1 MKHAVK
7 KNQMIITALAIM
19 IAVAGYLNY
28 SGTQLEEAVSR
39 QTTQEDQVLM
49 ENGYEL
55 TEEGE
60 VTDTPGE
67 AVLTS
72 VTGSE
77 ISASAK
83 LTREQLRAQNK
94 ETLMEVINN
103 DTIAEEQKQSA
114 IDSIT
119 SLTDIAEREAA
130 AELLLDAKGFEDS
143 VVSITDN
150 SADVVINMA
159 EISDSQR
166 AQIEDIV
173 KRKAE
178 IPGENIIITP
188 ISAEDLAEI
197 KIGDIVWLDGDLM
210 TCRDVAHRRL
220 VEYGRELP
228 YDIKDKAIFHAGPI
242 VRKIEGTED
251 DYEMVSVGPTTS
263 MRMEKFEYE
272 FTKLT
277 GVRVIVGKGGMG
289 PNTERACKEFGA
301 IHCVFPAGCA
311 VVAATEVEKIV
322 EHHWDELGMP
332 ETLWCN
338 KVKEFGPLIVSIDAQ
353 GRNLFEE
360 NKVIFNERKEAAKQA
375 IYPEVKFIK

>member
-1 MKHAVK
+1 MKHMVK
-7 KNQMIITALAIM
+7 KNQMIITALAVM

-39 QTTQEDQVLM
+39 QTSQEEQVLV
-49 ENGYEL
+49 ENGYDV
-55 TEEGE
+55 TQEGE

-77 ISASAK
+77 FSASAK

-103 DTIAEEQKQSA
+103 DTIAEEQKQTA

-188 ISAEDLAEI
+188 VSAE
-197 KIGDIVWLDGDLM
+197 
-210 TCRDVAHRRL
+210 
-220 VEYGRELP
+220 
-228 YDIKDKAIFHAGPI
+228 
-242 VRKIEGTED
+242 
-251 DYEMVSVGPTTS
+251 
-263 MRMEKFEYE
+263 
-272 FTKLT
+272 
-277 GVRVIVGKGGMG
+277 
-289 PNTERACKEFGA
+289 
-301 IHCVFPAGCA
+301 
-311 VVAATEVEKIV
+311 
-322 EHHWDELGMP
+322 
-332 ETLWCN
+332 
-338 KVKEFGPLIVSIDAQ
+338 
-353 GRNLFEE
+353 
-360 NKVIFNERKEAAKQA
+360 
-375 IYPEVKFIK
+375 

>member
-1 MKHAVK
+1 MKHMVK
-7 KNQMIITALAIM
+7 KNQMIITALAVM

-39 QTTQEDQVLM
+39 QTSQEEQVLM
-49 ENGYEL
+49 ENGYDV
-55 TEEGE
+55 TPEGE

-103 DTIAEEQKQSA
+103 DTIADAQKQTA

-188 ISAEDLAEI
+188 VSAE
-197 KIGDIVWLDGDLM
+197 
-210 TCRDVAHRRL
+210 
-220 VEYGRELP
+220 
-228 YDIKDKAIFHAGPI
+228 
-242 VRKIEGTED
+242 
-251 DYEMVSVGPTTS
+251 
-263 MRMEKFEYE
+263 
-272 FTKLT
+272 
-277 GVRVIVGKGGMG
+277 
-289 PNTERACKEFGA
+289 
-301 IHCVFPAGCA
+301 
-311 VVAATEVEKIV
+311 
-322 EHHWDELGMP
+322 
-332 ETLWCN
+332 
-338 KVKEFGPLIVSIDAQ
+338 
-353 GRNLFEE
+353 
-360 NKVIFNERKEAAKQA
+360 
-375 IYPEVKFIK
+375 

>member
-1 MKHAVK
+1 MKHMVK
-7 KNQMIITALAIM
+7 KNQMIITALAVM

-39 QTTQEDQVLM
+39 QTSQEEQVLM
-49 ENGYEL
+49 ENGYDV
-55 TEEGE
+55 TPEGE

-72 VTGSE
+72 VNGSE
-77 ISASAK
+77 FSASAK

-103 DTIAEEQKQSA
+103 DTIAEEQKQTA

-119 SLTDIAEREAA
+119 SLTNIAEREAA

-188 ISAEDLAEI
+188 VSAE
-197 KIGDIVWLDGDLM
+197 
-210 TCRDVAHRRL
+210 
-220 VEYGRELP
+220 
-228 YDIKDKAIFHAGPI
+228 
-242 VRKIEGTED
+242 
-251 DYEMVSVGPTTS
+251 
-263 MRMEKFEYE
+263 
-272 FTKLT
+272 
-277 GVRVIVGKGGMG
+277 
-289 PNTERACKEFGA
+289 
-301 IHCVFPAGCA
+301 
-311 VVAATEVEKIV
+311 
-322 EHHWDELGMP
+322 
-332 ETLWCN
+332 
-338 KVKEFGPLIVSIDAQ
+338 
-353 GRNLFEE
+353 
-360 NKVIFNERKEAAKQA
+360 
-375 IYPEVKFIK
+375 

>member
-1 MKHAVK
+1 MKHMVK
-7 KNQMIITALAIM
+7 KNQMIITALAVM
-19 IAVAGYLNY
+19 IAAAGYLNY

-39 QTTQEDQVLM
+39 QTSQEEQVLM
-49 ENGYEL
+49 ENGYDV

-60 VTDTPGE
+60 ATDTPGE

-77 ISASAK
+77 FSASAK

-103 DTIAEEQKQSA
+103 DTIAEEQKQTA

-188 ISAEDLAEI
+188 VSAE
-197 KIGDIVWLDGDLM
+197 
-210 TCRDVAHRRL
+210 
-220 VEYGRELP
+220 
-228 YDIKDKAIFHAGPI
+228 
-242 VRKIEGTED
+242 
-251 DYEMVSVGPTTS
+251 
-263 MRMEKFEYE
+263 
-272 FTKLT
+272 
-277 GVRVIVGKGGMG
+277 
-289 PNTERACKEFGA
+289 
-301 IHCVFPAGCA
+301 
-311 VVAATEVEKIV
+311 
-322 EHHWDELGMP
+322 
-332 ETLWCN
+332 
-338 KVKEFGPLIVSIDAQ
+338 
-353 GRNLFEE
+353 
-360 NKVIFNERKEAAKQA
+360 
-375 IYPEVKFIK
+375 

>member
-1 MKHAVK
+1 MKHMVK
-7 KNQMIITALAIM
+7 KNQMIITALAVM

-39 QTTQEDQVLM
+39 QTSQEEQVLV
-49 ENGYEL
+49 ENGYDV
-55 TEEGE
+55 TQEGE

-77 ISASAK
+77 FSASAK

-94 ETLMEVINN
+94 EALMEVINN
-103 DTIAEEQKQSA
+103 DTIAEEQKQTA

-119 SLTDIAEREAA
+119 SLADIAEREAA

-188 ISAEDLAEI
+188 VSAE
-197 KIGDIVWLDGDLM
+197 
-210 TCRDVAHRRL
+210 
-220 VEYGRELP
+220 
-228 YDIKDKAIFHAGPI
+228 
-242 VRKIEGTED
+242 
-251 DYEMVSVGPTTS
+251 
-263 MRMEKFEYE
+263 
-272 FTKLT
+272 
-277 GVRVIVGKGGMG
+277 
-289 PNTERACKEFGA
+289 
-301 IHCVFPAGCA
+301 
-311 VVAATEVEKIV
+311 
-322 EHHWDELGMP
+322 
-332 ETLWCN
+332 
-338 KVKEFGPLIVSIDAQ
+338 
-353 GRNLFEE
+353 
-360 NKVIFNERKEAAKQA
+360 
-375 IYPEVKFIK
+375 

>member
-1 MKHAVK
+1 MKHMVK
-7 KNQMIITALAIM
+7 KNQMIITALAVM

-39 QTTQEDQVLM
+39 QTSREEQVLM
-49 ENGYEL
+49 ENGYDV
-55 TEEGE
+55 TPEGE

-72 VTGSE
+72 VNGSE
-77 ISASAK
+77 FSASAK

-103 DTIAEEQKQSA
+103 DTIADAQKQTA

-130 AELLLDAKGFEDS
+130 AELLLDAKGFEGS

-178 IPGENIIITP
+178 VPGENIIITP
-188 ISAEDLAEI
+188 
-197 KIGDIVWLDGDLM
+197 
-210 TCRDVAHRRL
+210 
-220 VEYGRELP
+220 
-228 YDIKDKAIFHAGPI
+228 
-242 VRKIEGTED
+242 
-251 DYEMVSVGPTTS
+251 VSG
-263 MRMEKFEYE
+263 E
-272 FTKLT
+272 
-277 GVRVIVGKGGMG
+277 
-289 PNTERACKEFGA
+289 
-301 IHCVFPAGCA
+301 
-311 VVAATEVEKIV
+311 
-322 EHHWDELGMP
+322 
-332 ETLWCN
+332 
-338 KVKEFGPLIVSIDAQ
+338 
-353 GRNLFEE
+353 
-360 NKVIFNERKEAAKQA
+360 
-375 IYPEVKFIK
+375 